1 MNAKNV
7 KNVLKLPA
15 GTVIDGKFEITSN
28 PVRRSFGVAYLA
40 VNLETHQNRTLLFL
54 PPVIS
59 ADREA
64 MEYIQDETKLIRWV
78 KHPFIAK
85 LYELHSEGEL
95 AYFELEYVR
104 GKNLR
109 EKKVSN
115 EDKRLSE
122 NIVKWL
128 GVQIL
133 DALEY
138 AHDQNILHKD
148 IKPQNVVITPD
159 GEIKL
164 IDFGISE
171 TLRYAVSLI
180 RDTSAQTTIL
190 YMSPE
195 QVRGRQMS
203 VQADIYSVAATMYDL
218 AGGKPPF
225 SHGDVYTQILREPV
239 KPIHGISQVFNQ
251 ILLKGLAK
259 KPLDRYSS
267 CRAMKDD
274 LMRSGVRFPKNAEE
288 TQAQLESKE
297 IKEEEEKFKFKF
309 FSLNPTLKYMFWTI
323 LIAGAVL
330 FITAKFNQIS
340 TLLQSA
346 DSLQTAADLDSVQI
360 KLAAALLQAGK
371 DNIAQQRFYTPE
383 GSNAL
388 EMFRRVLK
396 IDPANKEAL
405 SYIDALKQRFI
416 TQAKD
421 FVIKNQADEARQ
433 IIDQGLEY
441 YPQDSELLEY
451 KQSIPAFKAK
461 IAVLNGAGIKGIA
474 NVMKDALRDNGWTVS
489 YTENYRVNGRINWR
503 VTRTR
508 FIGKTAENQQTKR
521 ISSQIGLSYQKAPSD
536 TEFPAGTNLLIILG
550 RDYSSLPAFR

>member
-40 VNLETHQNRTLLFL
+40 VNRDTHQNRTLLFL

-85 LYELHSEGEL
+85 LYDLHSEGEF

-109 EKKVSN
+109 EKKISN

-138 AHDQNILHKD
+138 AHDQNILHRD
-148 IKPQNVVITPD
+148 IKPQNVVITPE

-195 QVRGRQMS
+195 QVRGRQMG

-218 AGGKPPF
+218 AGGKAPF
-225 SHGDVYTQILREPV
+225 SHGDVYTQILREEAKPV
-239 KPIHGISQVFNQ
+239 HGVSDVLNQ

-259 KPLDRYSS
+259 DPKDRYSS
-267 CRAMKDD
+267 CKAMKDD
-274 LMRSGVRFPKNAEE
+274 LMRSGVQFPKNAEE
-288 TQAQLESKE
+288 TQAQLQSKKS
-297 IKEEEEKFKFKF
+297 IVEEKEFKFRF

-323 LIAGAVL
+323 LIAAAML
-330 FITAKFNQIS
+330 FVTAKFTEIS
-340 TLLQSA
+340 SLVNFA
-346 DSLQTAADLDSVQI
+346 DSSQTVTELDSIQV
-360 KLAAALLQAGK
+360 KLAAALLDAGK
-371 DNIAQQRFYTPE
+371 ENIAQKRYFTPP

-388 EMFRRVLK
+388 ELFNRVLT
-396 IDPANKEAL
+396 IDPANKEAI
-405 SYIDALKQRFI
+405 SYINALKQRFI

-421 FVIKNQADEARQ
+421 FVKNDQMDEARQ
-433 IIDQGLEY
+433 MIERGLQYFPE
-441 YPQDSELLEY
+441 DDDLLEY
-451 KQSIPAFKAK
+451 KKSIPEFVPR

-474 NVMKDALRDNGWTVS
+474 NVMKDTLQGNGWTVG

-503 VTRTR
+503 VVKTQ
-508 FIGKTAENQQTKR
+508 FIGR
-521 ISSQIGLSYQKAPSD
+521 ISENELTRRISRRLGVNYQQAPQN
-536 TEFPAGTNLLIILG
+536 TEFPGSTNLLVILG
-550 RDYSSLPAFR
+550 RDYSNLPVYR